1 MSPNLSLNAD
11 VPRAGL
17 RPRRGPPV
25 SLFRLGV
32 NHRALLSMDRRTFI
46 SAAASSLAI
55 LPLALKAQPA
65 ARVHRIGWL
74 WNRARI
80 DIDPSVWNLFKA
92 YLPAFGWIE
101 GQNLIIEWRFTGG
114 DPTLLP
120 ALAQELVGL
129 RVELIVAEGTVVTQA
144 VKKVTSTIPIVVAR
158 SGDPVGAGLVASL
171 ARPGGNVT
179 GTSTMSPDLDRKRFQ
194 ILHELL
200 PGAKRVGQ
208 LVTPI
213 NPIDRIAL
221 ANREYERLLNS
232 LGMQLISV
240 EVTKAADLESAIG
253 EAARRGSQVLRVSAE
268 PLLDEHFA
276 RIVRVAQQ
284 YALPVMADVSGYLVD
299 GALAS
304 YGVDLD
310 ALDRQLAFIVDKILR
325 GTKPADLPIQQPV
338 KFELGI
344 NLQMAKALGIAVPQ
358 SLLLRA
364 DKVIE

>member
-1 MSPNLSLNAD
+1 
-11 VPRAGL
+11 
-17 RPRRGPPV
+17 
-25 SLFRLGV
+25 
-32 NHRALLSMDRRTFI
+32 MDRRTFI

-55 LPLALKAQPA
+55 LSLTLKAQPA

-74 WNRARI
+74 WNQARI
-80 DIDPSVWNLFKA
+80 DTSGWSLVKT
-92 YLPAFGWIE
+92 YLPALGWIE
-101 GQNLIIEWRFTGG
+101 GQNLITEWRFTGG
-114 DPTLLP
+114 NPALLP
-120 ALAQELVGL
+120 ALAEELVGL

-158 SGDPVGAGLVASL
+158 SGDPVRAGLVASL

-179 GTSTMSPDLDRKRFQ
+179 GTSVMSPDLDGKRFE

-208 LVTPI
+208 LVATV

-221 ANREYERLLNS
+221 ADRESERLLNS

-240 EVTKAADLESAIG
+240 EVTKASDLESAIG

-268 PLLDEHFA
+268 PLLGEHFD

-284 YALPVMADVSGYLVD
+284 YSLPVIADVSGYLKD

-304 YGVDLD
+304 YGADLD

-325 GTKPADLPIQQPV
+325 GTKPAELPIQQPV

-344 NLQMAKALGIAVPQ
+344 NLQMAKALGIRVPQ